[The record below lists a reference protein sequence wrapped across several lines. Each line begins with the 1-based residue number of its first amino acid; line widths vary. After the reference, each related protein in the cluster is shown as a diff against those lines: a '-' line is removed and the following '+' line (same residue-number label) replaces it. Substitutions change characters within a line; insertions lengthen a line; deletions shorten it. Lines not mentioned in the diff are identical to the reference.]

1 MVVRLISRFYLIS
14 RWCGCFLLKFKKKIH
29 LKKNTRGKQT
39 LIVYRYKGYVN
50 RIIVF
55 VRAILLI
62 KAMDS
67 PVKINKIKYL

>member
-1 MVVRLISRFYLIS
+1 MRLISRFYLIS
-14 RWCGCFLLKFKKKIH
+14 RWCGCFLLKKKKNSFKKKT
-29 LKKNTRGKQT
+29 KGKQT
-39 LIVYRYKGYVN
+39 LIVYRYKGYVH

>member
-1 MVVRLISRFYLIS
+1 MWLFLI
-14 RWCGCFLLKFKKKIH
+14 KI
-29 LKKNTRGKQT
+29 KKNTRGKQT
-39 LIVYRYKGYVN
+39 LIVDRYKGYVH